1 MQAGRGNVFISIGK
15 PFTDKGLI
23 NISLFKIGLLYI
35 ERIHKTILTQYTENV
50 GQSQKTVTF
59 KDH

>member
-1 MQAGRGNVFISIGK
+1 MQAGRGNLFFSIGK
-15 PFTDKGLI
+15 SFTDKGLLE
-23 NISLFKIGLLYI
+23 ISLTKIRLLYI